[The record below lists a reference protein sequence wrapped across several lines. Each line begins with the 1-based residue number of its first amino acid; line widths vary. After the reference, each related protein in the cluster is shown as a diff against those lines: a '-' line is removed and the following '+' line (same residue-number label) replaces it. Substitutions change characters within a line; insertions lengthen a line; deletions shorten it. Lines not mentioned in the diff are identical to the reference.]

1 VIGKSEAVARPLTI
15 ASTVLIVAFATA
27 GPRAQ
32 EAIPAGHHHR
42 SGSEQRAQATTNK
55 KAPKRKHQFVEHA
68 DHAAHDANDARA
80 TSTPHEGMPA
90 MGVHG
95 HDGSTKSRS
104 RAVPLSRS
112 PCPHPANTAM
122 NVKHMMEV

>member
-27 GPRAQ
+27 GLSRAQ
-32 EAIPAGHHHR
+32 EAIPAGHHHP
-42 SGSEQRAQATTNK
+42 SGSEQRAQATTK
-55 KAPKRKHQFVEHA
+55 KAPKRKRQFVEHA

-95 HDGSTKSRS
+95 HDGSTKCRS

-112 PCPHPANTAM
+112 PKIESAP
-122 NVKHMMEV
+122 